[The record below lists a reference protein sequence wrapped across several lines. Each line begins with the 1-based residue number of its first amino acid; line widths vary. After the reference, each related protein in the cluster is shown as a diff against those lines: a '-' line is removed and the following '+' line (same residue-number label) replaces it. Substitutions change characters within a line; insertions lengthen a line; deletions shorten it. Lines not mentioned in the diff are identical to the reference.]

1 MLYRIEQMLVCVS
14 HHQALFAPTV
24 IGFRLDSIRLEV
36 ESAVSVIRAVGISR
50 APHPRTRARTEGGQ
64 GRAKL
69 APQIR
74 GSKNSKNRT
83 YL

>member
-14 HHQALFAPTV
+14 HQALFAPTV

-74 GSKNSKNRT
+74 GSKNRT